1 MPDYNDMTLAQLAKK
16 KTELSARREEI
27 LEEQKL
33 IATAIDVKV
42 AEETARKKVEAMSPD
57 EKKEIAQILGAE
69 GITSE
74 ESVGSPD

>member
-27 LEEQKL
+27 LDEQKL
-33 IATAIDVKV
+33 IAAAIDVKV

-69 GITSE
+69 AIKSE

>member
-69 GITSE
+69 AIKSE

>member
-42 AEETARKKVEAMSPD
+42 AEETARKKVEAMSPA
-57 EKKEIAQILGAE
+57 EKKIAAQVLGAE